1 MTPPRVSVVLP
12 VRDAAATVERAARSI
27 LDSTL
32 RELELIV
39 IDDGS
44 ADNSAAIVRQI
55 SDPRL
60 RLVQQDAL
68 GVCAAANRGT
78 AEARA
83 PVIARMDADDFSHP
97 ARLEK
102 QLSLLHHS
110 GANMVGCRVRIVDA
124 LGRAVG
130 SMQRYE
136 QWSPS
141 RTAPVIARM
150 DADDFSHPAR
160 LEKQLSLLHDS
171 GADMVGCRVRIVDAL
186 GQPVESMQRYE
197 QWSNSLTEPGRIA
210 AMRFVEL
217 PIVNP
222 TLLAKREVFELG
234 FRDGAWPEDYDLCL
248 RALGQGHTA
257 AKVPEVLFDWIDSG
271 DRLTRTDERY
281 SPEAFDRCRRAHL
294 LDGPLAG
301 ETEVNMWGAGQAG
314 KPWLRWLLAEGFT
327 VRHVVEVSPKKIGTK
342 IHDTPVIADTEL
354 PPPDGTPLIIAVGAA
369 GARELIEADVAKKGY
384 VPGIDAWFVC

>member
-136 QWSPS
+136 QWS
-141 RTAPVIARM
+141 
-150 DADDFSHPAR
+150 
-160 LEKQLSLLHDS
+160 
-171 GADMVGCRVRIVDAL
+171 
-186 GQPVESMQRYE
+186 
-197 QWSNSLTEPGRIA
+197 NSLTEPGRIA

-248 RALGQGHTA
+248 RTLGQGHTA

-301 ETEVNMWGAGQAG
+301 KTEVDMWGAGQAG
-314 KPWLRWLLAEGFT
+314 KPWLSWLLAKGFT

-342 IHDTPVIADTEL
+342 IHDTPVISDTDL

-369 GARELIEADVAKKGY
+369 GARELIEADLAQKGY
-384 VPGIDAWFVC
+384 TPGKDAWFVC

>member
-39 IDDGS
+39 INDGS

-97 ARLEK
+97 DRLEK

-136 QWSPS
+136 QWS
-141 RTAPVIARM
+141 
-150 DADDFSHPAR
+150 
-160 LEKQLSLLHDS
+160 
-171 GADMVGCRVRIVDAL
+171 
-186 GQPVESMQRYE
+186 
-197 QWSNSLTEPGRIA
+197 NSLTEPGRIA

-222 TLLAKREVFELG
+222 TLLAKREVFDLG

-301 ETEVNMWGAGQAG
+301 KTEVDMWGAGQAG
-314 KPWLRWLLAEGFT
+314 KPWLSWLLSKGFT

-342 IHDTPVIADTEL
+342 IHDTPVISDTDL

-369 GARELIEADVAKKGY
+369 GARELIEADLAQKGY
-384 VPGIDAWFVC
+384 TPGKDAWFVC

>member
-102 QLSLLHHS
+102 QLSLLH
-110 GANMVGCRVRIVDA
+110 
-124 LGRAVG
+124 
-130 SMQRYE
+130 
-136 QWSPS
+136 
-141 RTAPVIARM
+141 
-150 DADDFSHPAR
+150 
-160 LEKQLSLLHDS
+160 DS

-186 GQPVESMQRYE
+186 GRAVGSMQRYE

-281 SPEAFDRCRRAHL
+281 SPEAFDRCRTSAPPRRATRRPNR
-294 LDGPLAG
+294 G
-301 ETEVNMWGAGQAG
+301 
-314 KPWLRWLLAEGFT
+314 
-327 VRHVVEVSPKKIGTK
+327 
-342 IHDTPVIADTEL
+342 
-354 PPPDGTPLIIAVGAA
+354 
-369 GARELIEADVAKKGY
+369 
-384 VPGIDAWFVC
+384 

>member
-60 RLVQQDAL
+60 LLVQQDAL

-110 GANMVGCRVRIVDA
+110 GANMVGCRVRIIDA

-130 SMQRYE
+130 
-136 QWSPS
+136 
-141 RTAPVIARM
+141 
-150 DADDFSHPAR
+150 
-160 LEKQLSLLHDS
+160 
-171 GADMVGCRVRIVDAL
+171 
-186 GQPVESMQRYE
+186 SMQRYE

-248 RALGQGHTA
+248 HALGQGHTA

-281 SPEAFDRCRRAHL
+281 SPEKPRLTCGVRAKPASRGCAGCLRR
-294 LDGPLAG
+294 D
-301 ETEVNMWGAGQAG
+301 
-314 KPWLRWLLAEGFT
+314 
-327 VRHVVEVSPKKIGTK
+327 SPCATSSRFRRKKS
-342 IHDTPVIADTEL
+342 
-354 PPPDGTPLIIAVGAA
+354 
-369 GARELIEADVAKKGY
+369 AREFMAYRSSPTPNSPRPMARR
-384 VPGIDAWFVC
+384 

>member
-12 VRDAAATVERAARSI
+12 VRNAAETIERAARSI

-32 RELELIV
+32 RELELLV

-124 LGRAVG
+124 LGRAIG
-130 SMQRYE
+130 
-136 QWSPS
+136 
-141 RTAPVIARM
+141 
-150 DADDFSHPAR
+150 
-160 LEKQLSLLHDS
+160 
-171 GADMVGCRVRIVDAL
+171 
-186 GQPVESMQRYE
+186 SMQRYE
-197 QWSNSLTEPGRIA
+197 QWSNSLTEPRRIA

-222 TLLAKREVFELG
+222 TLLAKREVFDLG

-248 RALGQGHTA
+248 RALGQVNTA

-301 ETEVNMWGAGQAG
+301 KTQVDMWGAGQSG
-314 KPWLRWLLAEGFT
+314 KPWLSWLLAKGFN

-342 IHDTPVIADTEL
+342 IHDTPVISDTDL

-369 GARELIEADVAKKGY
+369 GARELIEADLIQKGY
-384 VPGIDAWFVC
+384 TPGKDTWFVC

>member
-44 ADNSAAIVRQI
+44 GDNSAAIVRQI

-97 ARLEK
+97 DRLEK

-130 SMQRYE
+130 
-136 QWSPS
+136 
-141 RTAPVIARM
+141 
-150 DADDFSHPAR
+150 
-160 LEKQLSLLHDS
+160 
-171 GADMVGCRVRIVDAL
+171 
-186 GQPVESMQRYE
+186 SMQRYE

-301 ETEVNMWGAGQAG
+301 KTEVDMWGAGQAG
-314 KPWLRWLLAEGFT
+314 KPWLSWLLAKGFT

-342 IHDTPVIADTEL
+342 IHDTPVISDTDL

-369 GARELIEADVAKKGY
+369 GARELIEADLAQKGY
-384 VPGIDAWFVC
+384 TPGKDAWFVC